1 MKKSEIVKITLLS
14 IIIGAFL
21 LVVGVTNR
29 EYNYANKV
37 YKVYLNGNEL
47 GVIANQ
53 NELYSLIDED
63 QQDIKETYDVD
74 KVYPPNGFSIEECNT
89 YTEKVTLSSKI
100 YEEIKNTEDFTIEG
114 YTVKIKFPE
123 DAKKEDIVLYVINK
137 DLFVEALT
145 SVVTAFVEEE
155 KYEAYINNS
164 QTEIKDVGSIIEKL
178 YFEET
183 ITLKPSH
190 ISVKEKI
197 YTDANE
203 LTQYLLFGAKK
214 QQDSYTV
221 KQGDT
226 IKSIAEDN
234 KLNTREFL
242 IANPK
247 YRDEN
252 SILAIGEKVNI
263 NLINPILTLVEELHT
278 VSDEEQVY
286 EKKIEYDSTKPTSF
300 NEITTPGV
308 TGIVRITRKVQMVNG
323 EQSQGADPI
332 SQVVIRETVNEV
344 TTKGGYRPPVLPPIT
359 GAYWDNGLEW
369 GWPTNR
375 PYVITTDY
383 SYRSGEFHNAL
394 DISGTGYGSP
404 IYAAQEGTVVEVY
417 SGCPN
422 IGYYGNMCGGSYGNH
437 VIIAHNNEVY
447 TMYAHVINN
456 IPVQVGDTV
465 TRGQIIAYMGSSGSS
480 TGTHLHFGVSYNKPH
495 SANYRWINPWSLY
508 R

>member
-1 MKKSEIVKITLLS
+1 MKKFDIIKITLLS
-14 IIIGAFL
+14 TIIGLFL

-29 EYNYANKV
+29 EYNYATKV

-47 GVIANQ
+47 GTIANQ
-53 NELYSLIDED
+53 NELYNLIDED
-63 QQDIKETYDVD
+63 QKDIKNTYNVD
-74 KVYPPNGFSIEECNT
+74 KVYPPNGFNIEECNS
-89 YTEKVTLSSKI
+89 YNEVISPSNAI
-100 YEEIKNTEDFTIEG
+100 YEQIKNEEDFTIEG

-123 DAKKEDIVLYVINK
+123 ETKKEDIILYVINK

-155 KYEAYINNS
+155 NYAAYINNT
-164 QTEIKDVGSIIEKL
+164 QEEIKDVGSIIEKL

-190 ISVKEKI
+190 ISVNEKI

-203 LTQYLLFGAKK
+203 LTQYLLFGAEK

-234 KLNTREFL
+234 KLNTSEFL

-247 YRDEN
+247 FKDEN

-300 NEITTPGV
+300 SEVTTPGV
-308 TGIVRITRKVQMVNG
+308 TGIVRMTRKVQMVNG

-344 TTKGGYRPPVLPPIT
+344 TTKGGYRPTVLPPIT
-359 GAYWDNGLEW
+359 GGYVDNGLEW

-383 SYRSGEFHNAL
+383 SYRWGSFHSAI
-394 DISGTGYGSP
+394 DISGTGYSSP
-404 IYAAQEGTVVEVY
+404 IYAAQEGTVVEVFT
-417 SGCPN
+417 GCSN
-422 IGYYGNMCGGSYGNH
+422 IGYYGSMCGNSYGNY
-437 VIIAHNNEVY
+437 VIVAHNNDIY
-447 TMYAHVINN
+447 TMYAHVINS
-456 IPVQVGDTV
+456 IPVKVGDKV
-465 TRGQIIAYMGSSGSS
+465 SRGQIIAYMGSSGSS
-480 TGTHLHFGVSYNKPH
+480 TGTHLHFGVSHRQPYT
-495 SANYRWINPWSLY
+495 AGFYWVNPWSLY